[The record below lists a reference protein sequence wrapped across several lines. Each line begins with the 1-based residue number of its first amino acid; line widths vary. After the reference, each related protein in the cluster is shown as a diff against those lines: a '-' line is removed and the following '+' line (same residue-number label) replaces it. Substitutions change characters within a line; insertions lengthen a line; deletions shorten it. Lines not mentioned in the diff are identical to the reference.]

1 MSKYIIKTMYQEMN
15 WRLVEIGGMVLA
27 VSTASVGHMVLRWAV
42 GFSKT
47 MGRVGYINIT
57 HYFSFILPYMQ
68 LHLHVLAIV
77 LLKHKR
83 FITFN
88 HV

>member
-1 MSKYIIKTMYQEMN
+1 MSKYIIKAIYLKMN
-15 WRLVEIGGMVLA
+15 WQPVEIGGMVLA
-27 VSTASVGHMVLRWAV
+27 VSTAPVGHMVLRCAV
-42 GFSKT
+42 GFPKT

-57 HYFSFILPYMQ
+57 HYYSFILPYMQ
-68 LHLHVLAIV
+68 LHLHILAIV

-83 FITFN
+83 LITFN